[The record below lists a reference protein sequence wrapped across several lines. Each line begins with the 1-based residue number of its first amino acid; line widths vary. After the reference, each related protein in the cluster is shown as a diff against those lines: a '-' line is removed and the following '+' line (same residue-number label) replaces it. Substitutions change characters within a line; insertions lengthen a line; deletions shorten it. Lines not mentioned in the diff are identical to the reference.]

1 MTEEAKDL
9 SMLFRVEGGSADD
22 GRLDL
27 HDASAML
34 LGLARAVNITAHA
47 FANDNDLRTRANT
60 AKGAQ
65 AFVHSS
71 RKGCFEEQ
79 IDVVFDKRVVQ
90 ANGHSVLARNFW
102 DYMDYFWSAA
112 NGIEIVP
119 TTPKLKKIIEGDQ
132 HLTAEMADA
141 LEVAMLEMQRPI
153 ARNDEMKIFV
163 SRPRGPDALELNKE
177 TLRYVETREIPTKVE
192 EFTGNVT
199 KFNVLSNFGRM
210 YSDAENRV
218 ISFRLADSVGNA
230 SKKLLLESMGA
241 LIDRTSHHLV
251 FRARRVVNAR
261 DETKR
266 YLVTSVEKR

>member
-1 MTEEAKDL
+1 MTDEAKDL

-79 IDVVFDKRVVQ
+79 IDIVFDKRVVQ

-102 DYMDYFWSAA
+102 DYMDYFC
-112 NGIEIVP
+112 EC
-119 TTPKLKKIIEGDQ
+119 
-132 HLTAEMADA
+132 
-141 LEVAMLEMQRPI
+141 
-153 ARNDEMKIFV
+153 
-163 SRPRGPDALELNKE
+163 
-177 TLRYVETREIPTKVE
+177 
-192 EFTGNVT
+192 
-199 KFNVLSNFGRM
+199 
-210 YSDAENRV
+210 
-218 ISFRLADSVGNA
+218 ADST
-230 SKKLLLESMGA
+230 L
-241 LIDRTSHHLV
+241 TS
-251 FRARRVVNAR
+251 RA
-261 DETKR
+261 D
-266 YLVTSVEKR
+266 